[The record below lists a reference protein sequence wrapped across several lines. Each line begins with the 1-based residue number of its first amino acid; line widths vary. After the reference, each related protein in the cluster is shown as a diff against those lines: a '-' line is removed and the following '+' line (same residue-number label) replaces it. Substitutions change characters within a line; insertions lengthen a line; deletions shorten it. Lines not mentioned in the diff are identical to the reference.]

1 MENDTLHD
9 RLQALGQK
17 IHNAEEKLRE
27 QAHLRHDSAH
37 LTAKELKERYA
48 RLQARLN
55 SEFADAEAHG
65 RHVGDLERS
74 VQQWV
79 ESFDTAYVSP
89 N

>member
-27 QAHLRHDSAH
+27 QAHWHHDSAH

-55 SEFADAEAHG
+55 GEFADAEAHG
-65 RHVGDLERS
+65 RHVSDLERS